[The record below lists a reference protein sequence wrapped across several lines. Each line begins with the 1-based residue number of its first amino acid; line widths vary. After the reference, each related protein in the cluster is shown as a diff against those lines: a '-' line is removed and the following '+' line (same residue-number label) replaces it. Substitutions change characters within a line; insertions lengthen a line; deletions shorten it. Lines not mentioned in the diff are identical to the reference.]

1 MGMTQ
6 PDDALTI
13 THIGGPT
20 VVLDLAGFRIVSDPT
35 FDPPGAYPIGK
46 RQLVKLTAPAVGVGT
61 LGRIDLAL
69 LSHDQHP
76 DNLDVA
82 GRSLLGSVPAVLSTP
97 TAASRMEDV
106 TGLEPWQSAGFALPD
121 GRELRVT
128 ALPARH
134 GPVGCEPLTG
144 PVTGFALDCEG
155 LPRTYV
161 SGDNAA
167 VELVEQIVD
176 RMGTFDVVILHAGA
190 ARTPLLDSAALTLT
204 TADAVSVARVLGTA
218 AIVPVHT
225 EGWSHFSEDAG
236 ALAAA
241 FAEAG
246 MAYRLH
252 VPTAGVPLR
261 FSGDQS
267 VRSGG

>member
-1 MGMTQ
+1 MT
-6 PDDALTI
+6 PSDALTI
-13 THIGGPT
+13 THVGGPT

-35 FDPPGAYPIGK
+35 FDPPGAYPIGRG
-46 RQLVKLTAPAVGVGT
+46 RQLVKLTAPAVEADA
-61 LGRIDLAL
+61 LGHIDLAL

-76 DNLDVA
+76 DNLDTA
-82 GRSLLGSVPAVLSTP
+82 GRSLLGSVPVVLSTP
-97 TAASRMEDV
+97 LAASRIDGI
-106 TGLEPWQSAGFALPD
+106 TGLEPWESTGLALPD

-144 PVTGFALDCEG
+144 PVTGFALECEG

-176 RMGTFDVVILHAGA
+176 RMGSFDVAVLHAGA
-190 ARTPLLDSAALTLT
+190 ARTPLLNSAALTLT
-204 TADAVSVARVLGTA
+204 TTDAVSAARVLGTA

-225 EGWSHFSEDAG
+225 EGWSHFSEDVD
-236 ALAAA
+236 ALATA
-241 FAEAG
+241 FTEAG
-246 MAYRLH
+246 MTDRLH
-252 VPTAGVPLR
+252 VPTAGVPLS
-261 FSGDQS
+261 FSGVGS
-267 VRSGG
+267 ARSGG